1 MDMGNESLVEVAS
14 DWLRVIHIL
23 YIYIYYMVGGV
34 EHVLCFHILG
44 IIIPT
49 DYFF

>member
-23 YIYIYYMVGGV
+23 YIYIY
-34 EHVLCFHILG
+34 
-44 IIIPT
+44 IIWLVVWNMFYVSI
-49 DYFF
+49 YWE